1 MKLCKPPEVVEPS
14 GIEEDVKPDVVEVD
28 GAKVEQEEVRARK
41 RRRKELLAKLIQ
53 RILYDKNAL
62 GWTMTSTGT
71 RSPGSVPFWTVRN
84 SLEFRRTSF
93 RASEGGQNSIL
104 DVFLFG
110 MDFKDM
116 IWVEVA
122 DFRRKSG

>member
-1 MKLCKPPEVVEPS
+1 MEPS
-14 GIEEDVKPDVVEVD
+14 SIEEDEKPDIEVD
-28 GAKVEQEEVRARK
+28 PEQVEQEEERARK
-41 RRRKELLAKLIQ
+41 RRRKMLDARLIQ
-53 RILYDKNAL
+53 RILSTKNAL
-62 GWTMTSTGT
+62 GRTIKSFGR

-122 DFRRKSG
+122 DFCRKSG